1 MNQTAYDRVIDAFRQ
16 YGCIVEEKSH
26 GVASVQAPGHSGA
39 DRSVSVTQ
47 IEGQALVHCFS
58 DDTNDVLEQV
68 GLTLTDLFD
77 EPKKG
82 VDYKYEDGRVVHRSP
97 DKKFHQQGNTK
108 GSKLYRASKLAEA
121 DEIWFCEG
129 EKDVHALER
138 LGLTATTNAGGAGNI
153 KNFDL
158 TPLVGKKLVIIR
170 DDDEAGMKHANA
182 LWSALAQDVK
192 SIRVVT
198 AAEGKDA
205 ADHVAAQRGVDDF
218 IEDDSFATRV
228 MQRELWNTWKANKD
242 ADADQFLQALEKE
255 IRRLRPA
262 EDTSQLYSWDDAL
275 QKWFE
280 WYEAPESERRV
291 IPTPWPKLNQVLAGG
306 FHAGRS
312 YLIVARPGV
321 GKSLVLGNGALFAAL
336 EAWQQTALFSLEMG
350 HVEIVS
356 RALAAGADANYGQI
370 TKREIDEYNFGL
382 ISQFF
387 NRSAGMPLTI
397 GDTPNLTIDK
407 AFNYVDHLANREQGL
422 DIAFFDYA
430 QLIKGKA
437 GQKSTESNEE
447 VSRGLKVMSRM
458 YNIPVVSAAQANRE
472 GVKDGGAPTMENI
485 RGAGAYEQDADVI
498 IILDLETE
506 EQPPHMPTGMIDF
519 IVTKNR
525 TGAQQTI
532 SMQWR
537 PNRAKITE

>member
-16 YGCIVEEKSH
+16 YGSIVEEKSN

-39 DRSVSVTQ
+39 DRSVSVTA
-47 IEGQALVHCFS
+47 IEGQVLVHCFS
-58 DDTNDVLEQV
+58 EPTEEILDKI
-68 GLTLTDLFD
+68 GLTVADLFD
-77 EPKKG
+77 NPKG
-82 VDYKYEDGRVVHRSP
+82 VDYRYDDGRVVHRST
-97 DKKFHQQGNTK
+97 DKKFFQQGNTG
-108 GSKLYRASKLAEA
+108 GSKLYRASKLGESE
-121 DEIWFCEG
+121 EIWFAEG

-138 LGLTATTNAGGAGNI
+138 LGLVATTNAGGAANI

-158 TPLVGKKLVIIR
+158 TPLHGKRLVIIR

-182 LWSALAQDVK
+182 LWSALSQDVR

-198 AAEGKDA
+198 SAAGKDA
-205 ADHVAAQRGVDDF
+205 ADHVAAQLGVDDF
-218 IEDDSFATRV
+218 IVDESFASRV
-228 MQRELWNTWKANKD
+228 VQRELWQTWKDNKD
-242 ADADQFLQALEKE
+242 AEPDVFLAVLEKE
-255 IRRLRPA
+255 IRRLRPPQDLA
-262 EDTSQLYSWDDAL
+262 QMHSWDNAL
-275 QKWFE
+275 TKWFE

-312 YLIVARPGV
+312 YLVVARPGV
-321 GKSLVLGNGALFAAL
+321 GKSLVLGNGALFAAM

-356 RALAAGADANYGQI
+356 RMLAAGGDANYGQI
-370 TKREIDEYNFGL
+370 TKREIDDFNFER

-387 NRSAGMPLTI
+387 NRSAGMPLMI
-397 GDTPNLTIDK
+397 GDTPNLNIDK
-407 AFNYVDHLANREQGL
+407 AFSYVDTLANRDEGL

-430 QLIKGKA
+430 QLIKGRA
-437 GQKSTESNEE
+437 GQSTTEANEE
-447 VSRGLKVMSRM
+447 VSRGLKVMSRT

-472 GVKDGGAPTMENI
+472 GVKDGGAPKMQNI

-506 EQPPHMPTGMIDF
+506 PAPPHMPTGMIDF

-525 TGAQQTI
+525 TGPQQTI
-532 SMQWR
+532 SFQWR

>member
-1 MNQTAYDRVIDAFRQ
+1 MNQTAYDRVIDAFRE
-16 YGCIVEEKSH
+16 YGCIVEEKSR

-39 DRSVSVTQ
+39 DRSVSVTE

-58 DDTNDVLEQV
+58 DPTDEVLERV
-68 GLTLTDLFD
+68 GLTVADLFD
-77 EPKKG
+77 SPKG
-82 VDYKYEDGRVVHRSP
+82 VDYRYDDGRVVHRST

-108 GSKLYRASKLAEA
+108 GSKLYRASKLADA

-153 KNFDL
+153 KQFDL
-158 TPLVGKKLVIIR
+158 TPLHGKKIIIIR

-182 LWSALAQDVK
+182 LWSELAHDVR

-198 AAEGKDA
+198 AAQGKDA
-205 ADHVAAQRGVDDF
+205 ADHVATGHGAEDF
-218 IEDDSFATRV
+218 IEDESFATRV
-228 MQRELWNTWKANKD
+228 VQRELWQTWKDNKD
-242 ADADQFLQALEKE
+242 ADPDTFLQVLEKQ
-255 IRRLRPA
+255 IRRLRPPQDLA
-262 EDTSQLYSWDDAL
+262 QIHSWDESL
-275 QKWFE
+275 TKWFE
-280 WYEAPESERRV
+280 WYEAPESQRRV
-291 IPTPWPKLNQVLAGG
+291 IPTPWPKLNQILAGG

-312 YLIVARPGV
+312 YLVVARPGV
-321 GKSLVLGNGALFAAL
+321 GKSLVLGNGALHAAL
-336 EAWQQTALFSLEMG
+336 EESQQTALFSLEMG
-350 HVEIVS
+350 PVEIVS
-356 RALAAGADANYGQI
+356 RMLAAGSDANYGQI
-370 TKREIDEYNFGL
+370 TKREIDEYNFER

-387 NRSAGMPLTI
+387 NRSAGMPLSI

-407 AFNYVDHLANREQGL
+407 AFSYVDTLSQREQGL

-430 QLIKGKA
+430 QLIKGKS
-437 GQKSTESNEE
+437 GQSTTEANEE

-472 GVKDGGAPTMENI
+472 GIKDGGAPKMQNI

-506 EQPPHMPTGMIDF
+506 QNPPHMPTGMIDF

-525 TGAQQTI
+525 TGPQQTI
-532 SMQWR
+532 SMCWR

>member
-16 YGCIVEEKSH
+16 YGSIVEEKSN

-39 DRSVSVTQ
+39 DRSVSVTA
-47 IEGQALVHCFS
+47 IEGQVLVHCFS
-58 DDTNDVLEQV
+58 EPTDEILDKI
-68 GLTLTDLFD
+68 GLTVADLFD
-77 EPKKG
+77 NPKG
-82 VDYKYEDGRVVHRSP
+82 VDYRYDDGRVVHRST
-97 DKKFHQQGNTK
+97 DKKFFQQGNTG
-108 GSKLYRASKLAEA
+108 GSKLYRASKLADAE
-121 DEIWFCEG
+121 EIWFAEG

-138 LGLTATTNAGGAGNI
+138 LGLVATTNAGGAANI

-158 TPLVGKKLVIIR
+158 TPLRGKRLVIIR

-182 LWSALAQDVK
+182 LWSALSQDVR

-198 AAEGKDA
+198 SASGKDA
-205 ADHVAAQRGVDDF
+205 ADHVAAQLGVDDF
-218 IEDDSFATRV
+218 IVDESFASRV
-228 MQRELWNTWKANKD
+228 VQRELWQTWKDNKD
-242 ADADQFLQALEKE
+242 AEPDVFLEVLEKE
-255 IRRLRPA
+255 IRRLRPPQDLA
-262 EDTSQLYSWDDAL
+262 QMHSWDNAL
-275 QKWFE
+275 TKWFE

-312 YLIVARPGV
+312 YLVVARPGV
-321 GKSLVLGNGALFAAL
+321 GKSLVLGNGALFAAM

-356 RALAAGADANYGQI
+356 RMLAAGGDANYGQI
-370 TKREIDEYNFGL
+370 TKREIDEFNFER

-387 NRSAGMPLTI
+387 NRSAGMPLMI
-397 GDTPNLTIDK
+397 GDTPNLNIDK
-407 AFNYVDHLANREQGL
+407 AFSYVDTLANREEGL

-430 QLIKGKA
+430 QLIKGRA
-437 GQKSTESNEE
+437 GQSTTEANEE
-447 VSRGLKVMSRM
+447 VSRGLKVMSRT

-472 GVKDGGAPTMENI
+472 GVKDGGAPKMQNI

-506 EQPPHMPTGMIDF
+506 PAPPHMPTGMIDF

-525 TGAQQTI
+525 TGPQQTI
-532 SMQWR
+532 SFQWR

>member
-16 YGCIVEEKSH
+16 YGSIVEEKSN

-39 DRSVSVTQ
+39 DRSVSVTA
-47 IEGQALVHCFS
+47 IEGQVLVHCFS
-58 DDTNDVLEQV
+58 EPTEEILDKI
-68 GLTLTDLFD
+68 GLTVADLFD
-77 EPKKG
+77 NPKG
-82 VDYKYEDGRVVHRSP
+82 VDYRYDDGRVVHRST
-97 DKKFHQQGNTK
+97 DKKFFQQGNTG
-108 GSKLYRASKLAEA
+108 GSKLYRASKLGESE
-121 DEIWFCEG
+121 EIWFAEG

-138 LGLTATTNAGGAGNI
+138 LGLVATTNAGGAANI

-158 TPLVGKKLVIIR
+158 TPLHGKRLVIIR

-182 LWSALAQDVK
+182 LWSALSQDVR

-198 AAEGKDA
+198 SAAGKDA
-205 ADHVAAQRGVDDF
+205 ADHVAAQLGVDDF
-218 IEDDSFATRV
+218 IVDESFASRV
-228 MQRELWNTWKANKD
+228 VQRELWQTWKDNKD
-242 ADADQFLQALEKE
+242 AEPDVFLAVLEKE
-255 IRRLRPA
+255 IRRLRPPQDLA
-262 EDTSQLYSWDDAL
+262 QMHSWDNAL
-275 QKWFE
+275 TKWFE

-312 YLIVARPGV
+312 YLVVARPGV
-321 GKSLVLGNGALFAAL
+321 GKSLVLGNGALFAAM

-356 RALAAGADANYGQI
+356 RMLAAGGDANYGQI
-370 TKREIDEYNFGL
+370 TKREIDDFNFER

-387 NRSAGMPLTI
+387 NRSAGMPLMI
-397 GDTPNLTIDK
+397 GDTPNLNIDK
-407 AFNYVDHLANREQGL
+407 AFSYVDTLANRDEGL

-430 QLIKGKA
+430 QLIKGRA
-437 GQKSTESNEE
+437 GQSTTEANEE
-447 VSRGLKVMSRM
+447 VSRGLKVMSRT

-472 GVKDGGAPTMENI
+472 GVKDGGAPKMQNI

-506 EQPPHMPTGMIDF
+506 PAPPHMPTGMIDF

-525 TGAQQTI
+525 TGPQQTI

>member
-1 MNQTAYDRVIDAFRQ
+1 MNQTAYDRVIDAFRE
-16 YGCIVEEKSH
+16 YGCIVEEKSR

-39 DRSVSVTQ
+39 DRSVSVTE

-58 DDTNDVLEQV
+58 DPTDEVLERV
-68 GLTLTDLFD
+68 GLTVADLFD
-77 EPKKG
+77 NPKG
-82 VDYKYEDGRVVHRSP
+82 VDYKYDDGRIVHRST
-97 DKKFHQQGNTK
+97 DKRFFQQGNTG
-108 GSKLYRASKLAEA
+108 GSKLYRASKLDEA
-121 DEIWFCEG
+121 QEIWFAEG

-138 LGLTATTNAGGAGNI
+138 LGLTATTNAGGAANI

-158 TPLVGKKLVIIR
+158 TPLHGKDLVIIR
-170 DDDEAGMKHANA
+170 DDDEAGVKHANA
-182 LWSALAQDVK
+182 LWSALSHDVR
-192 SIRVVT
+192 SIKVVT
-198 AAEGKDA
+198 SASGKDA
-205 ADHVAAQRGVDDF
+205 ADHVVAQLGVGDF
-218 IEDDSFATRV
+218 IADESFATRAV
-228 MQRELWNTWKANKD
+228 QRELWQTWKDNKD
-242 ADADQFLQALEKE
+242 ADPDAFLEVLEKE
-255 IRRLRPA
+255 IRRLRPPQDLA
-262 EDTSQLYSWDDAL
+262 QMHSWDDAL
-275 QKWFE
+275 TKWFE
-280 WYEAPESERRV
+280 WYEAPENERRV

-312 YLIVARPGV
+312 YLVVARPGV
-321 GKSLVLGNGALFAAL
+321 GKSLVLGNGALFAAM

-356 RALAAGADANYGQI
+356 RMLAAGSDANYGQI
-370 TKREIDEYNFGL
+370 TKREIDEFNFER

-397 GDTPNLTIDK
+397 GDTPNLNIDK
-407 AFNYVDHLANREQGL
+407 AFSYVDTLSNREEGL

-430 QLIKGKA
+430 QLIKGRP
-437 GQKSTESNEE
+437 GQSATEANEE
-447 VSRGLKVMSRM
+447 VSRGLKVMSRT

-472 GVKDGGAPTMENI
+472 GVKDGGAPKMQNI

-506 EQPPHMPTGMIDF
+506 PAPPHMPTGMIDF

-525 TGAQQTI
+525 TGPQQTI

>member
-16 YGCIVEEKSH
+16 YGSIVEEKSN

-39 DRSVSVTQ
+39 DRSVSVTA
-47 IEGQALVHCFS
+47 IEGQVLVHCFS
-58 DDTNDVLEQV
+58 EPTDEILDKI
-68 GLTLTDLFD
+68 GLTVADLFD
-77 EPKKG
+77 NPKG
-82 VDYKYEDGRVVHRSP
+82 VDYRYDDGRVVHRST
-97 DKKFHQQGNTK
+97 DKKFFQQGNTG
-108 GSKLYRASKLAEA
+108 GSKLYRASKLGEAE
-121 DEIWFCEG
+121 EIWFAEG

-138 LGLTATTNAGGAGNI
+138 LGLVATTNAGGAANI

-158 TPLVGKKLVIIR
+158 TPLHGKRLVIIR

-182 LWSALAQDVK
+182 LWSALSQDVR

-198 AAEGKDA
+198 SAAGKDA
-205 ADHVAAQRGVDDF
+205 ADHVAAQLGVDDF
-218 IEDDSFATRV
+218 IVDESFASRV
-228 MQRELWNTWKANKD
+228 VQRELWQTWKDNKD
-242 ADADQFLQALEKE
+242 AEPDVFLAVLEKE
-255 IRRLRPA
+255 IRRLRPPQDLA
-262 EDTSQLYSWDDAL
+262 QMHSWDNAL
-275 QKWFE
+275 TKWFE

-312 YLIVARPGV
+312 YLVVARPGV
-321 GKSLVLGNGALFAAL
+321 GKSLVLGNGALFAAM

-356 RALAAGADANYGQI
+356 RMLAAGGDANYGQI
-370 TKREIDEYNFGL
+370 TKREIDDFNFER

-387 NRSAGMPLTI
+387 NRSAGMPLMI
-397 GDTPNLTIDK
+397 GDTPNLNIDK
-407 AFNYVDHLANREQGL
+407 AFSYVDTLANREEGL

-430 QLIKGKA
+430 QLIKGRA
-437 GQKSTESNEE
+437 GQSTTEANEE
-447 VSRGLKVMSRM
+447 VSRGLKVMSRT

-472 GVKDGGAPTMENI
+472 GVKDGGAPKMQNI

-506 EQPPHMPTGMIDF
+506 PAPPHMPTGMIDF

-525 TGAQQTI
+525 TGPQQTI

>member
-16 YGCIVEEKSH
+16 YGSIVEEKSN

-39 DRSVSVTQ
+39 DRSVSVTA
-47 IEGQALVHCFS
+47 IEGQVLVHCFS
-58 DDTNDVLEQV
+58 EPTDEILDKI
-68 GLTLTDLFD
+68 GLTVADLFD
-77 EPKKG
+77 NPKG
-82 VDYKYEDGRVVHRSP
+82 VDYRYDDGRVVHRST
-97 DKKFHQQGNTK
+97 DKKFFQQGNTG
-108 GSKLYRASKLAEA
+108 GSKLYRASKLADAE
-121 DEIWFCEG
+121 EIWFAEG

-138 LGLTATTNAGGAGNI
+138 LGLVATTNAGGAANI

-158 TPLVGKKLVIIR
+158 TPLHGKRLVIIR

-182 LWSALAQDVK
+182 LWSALSQDVR

-198 AAEGKDA
+198 SAAGKDA
-205 ADHVAAQRGVDDF
+205 ADHVAAQLGVDDF
-218 IEDDSFATRV
+218 IVDESFASRV
-228 MQRELWNTWKANKD
+228 VQRELWQTWKDNKD
-242 ADADQFLQALEKE
+242 AEPDVFLEVLEKE
-255 IRRLRPA
+255 IRRLRPPQDLA
-262 EDTSQLYSWDDAL
+262 QMHSWDNAL
-275 QKWFE
+275 TKWFE

-312 YLIVARPGV
+312 YLVVARPGV
-321 GKSLVLGNGALFAAL
+321 GKSLVLGNGALFAAM

-356 RALAAGADANYGQI
+356 RMLAAGGDANYGQI
-370 TKREIDEYNFGL
+370 TKREIDDFNFER

-387 NRSAGMPLTI
+387 NRSAGMPLMI
-397 GDTPNLTIDK
+397 GDTPNLNIDK
-407 AFNYVDHLANREQGL
+407 AFSYVDTLANREEGL

-430 QLIKGKA
+430 QLIKGRA
-437 GQKSTESNEE
+437 GQSTTEANEE
-447 VSRGLKVMSRM
+447 VSRGLKVMSRT

-472 GVKDGGAPTMENI
+472 GVKDGGAPKMQNI

-506 EQPPHMPTGMIDF
+506 PAPPHMPTGMIDF

-525 TGAQQTI
+525 TGPQQTI

>member
-16 YGCIVEEKSH
+16 YGSIVEEKSN

-39 DRSVSVTQ
+39 DRSVSVTA
-47 IEGQALVHCFS
+47 IEGQVLVHCFS
-58 DDTNDVLEQV
+58 EPTDEILDKI
-68 GLTLTDLFD
+68 GLTVADLFD
-77 EPKKG
+77 NPKG
-82 VDYKYEDGRVVHRSP
+82 VDYRYDDGRVVHRST
-97 DKKFHQQGNTK
+97 DKKFFQQGNTG
-108 GSKLYRASKLAEA
+108 GSKLYRASKLADAE
-121 DEIWFCEG
+121 EVWFAEG

-138 LGLTATTNAGGAGNI
+138 LGLVATTNAGGAANI

-158 TPLVGKKLVIIR
+158 TPLRGKRLVIIR

-182 LWSALAQDVK
+182 LWSALSQDVR

-198 AAEGKDA
+198 SASGKDA
-205 ADHVAAQRGVDDF
+205 ADHVAAQLGVDDF
-218 IEDDSFATRV
+218 IVDESFASRV
-228 MQRELWNTWKANKD
+228 VQRELWQTWKDNKD
-242 ADADQFLQALEKE
+242 AEPDVFLEVLEKE
-255 IRRLRPA
+255 IRRLRPPQDLA
-262 EDTSQLYSWDDAL
+262 QMHSWDNAL
-275 QKWFE
+275 TKWFE

-312 YLIVARPGV
+312 YLVVARPGV
-321 GKSLVLGNGALFAAL
+321 GKSLVLGNGALFAAM

-356 RALAAGADANYGQI
+356 RMLAAGGDANYGQI
-370 TKREIDEYNFGL
+370 TKREIDEFNFER

-387 NRSAGMPLTI
+387 NRSAGMPLMI
-397 GDTPNLTIDK
+397 GDTPNLNIDK
-407 AFNYVDHLANREQGL
+407 AFSYVDTLANREEGL

-430 QLIKGKA
+430 QLIKGRA
-437 GQKSTESNEE
+437 GQSTTEANEE
-447 VSRGLKVMSRM
+447 VSRGLKVMSRT

-472 GVKDGGAPTMENI
+472 GVKDGGAPKMQNI

-506 EQPPHMPTGMIDF
+506 PAPPHMPTGMIDF

-525 TGAQQTI
+525 TGPQQTI
-532 SMQWR
+532 SFQWR